1 MRRREFL
8 TAFGSAAAW
17 PLGAQ
22 AQSPRPRRLVGF
34 LHPGRS
40 QIASMRAASFG
51 QGLLAGA
58 GARERLEMVIRI
70 AEEETD
76 QLPGMAAELVSLGVQ
91 VIAAV
96 SPSAVQAAYRA
107 TRTIP
112 IVAVDLESDP
122 VASGWAES
130 LGRPGGNVSGVFLD
144 LPELSAKCLQ
154 LLRETVPDLAKLGV
168 LWDPATGSVPLQA
181 LGKVAASLSLGMAV
195 QEVRRTGDFEGAFRA
210 IGPADRSGL
219 LMLPSPLFASNLQLL
234 ADLSLE
240 HRLPAITLFPE
251 FARTGGLLAY
261 GPDLTRLFRQAGAL
275 TRKILD
281 GADAAEQPIER
292 PARFQL
298 VVNLKTAEA
307 LGVTVPTSVLL
318 LADEVIE

>member
-1 MRRREFL
+1 
-8 TAFGSAAAW
+8 
-17 PLGAQ
+17 
-22 AQSPRPRRLVGF
+22 
-34 LHPGRS
+34 
-40 QIASMRAASFG
+40 
-51 QGLLAGA
+51 
-58 GARERLEMVIRI
+58 
-70 AEEETD
+70 
-76 QLPGMAAELVSLGVQ
+76 MAAELVSLGVQ

-251 FARTGGLLAY
+251 FARTGAFS
-261 GPDLTRLFRQAGAL
+261 PT
-275 TRKILD
+275 
-281 GADAAEQPIER
+281 
-292 PARFQL
+292 AR
-298 VVNLKTAEA
+298 T
-307 LGVTVPTSVLL
+307 
-318 LADEVIE
+318 

>member
-17 PLGAQ
+17 PLGGQ

-40 QIASMRAASFG
+40 QVASMRAASFG

-58 GARERLEMVIRI
+58 GARDRLEMVIRI

-122 VASGWAES
+122 VANGWAES

-144 LPELSAKCLQ
+144 LPELSAKCVQ

-181 LGKVAASLSLGMAV
+181 LGKVAASC
-195 QEVRRTGDFEGAFRA
+195 R
-210 IGPADRSGL
+210 RSGVPVTSRAL
-219 LMLPSPLFASNLQLL
+219 SAPSDRP
-234 ADLSLE
+234 
-240 HRLPAITLFPE
+240 
-251 FARTGGLLAY
+251 TG
-261 GPDLTRLFRQAGAL
+261 P
-275 TRKILD
+275 
-281 GADAAEQPIER
+281 
-292 PARFQL
+292 
-298 VVNLKTAEA
+298 V
-307 LGVTVPTSVLL
+307 S
-318 LADEVIE
+318 